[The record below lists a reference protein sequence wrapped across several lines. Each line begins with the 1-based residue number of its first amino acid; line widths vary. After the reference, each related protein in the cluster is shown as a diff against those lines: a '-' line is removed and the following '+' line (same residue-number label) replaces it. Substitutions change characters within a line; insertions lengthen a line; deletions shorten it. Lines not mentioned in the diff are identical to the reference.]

1 MSFYNAEDYRK
12 KYEDERKQKELN
24 EKFIKIYADID
35 KEFRFRK
42 MIEESSFIDET
53 KKMINLL
60 WKYNFNDN
68 LDNVSYDYFNKRI
81 KEYLS
86 ENYQLIETDKKVGNI
101 KIKFWCK
108 KVIKMSEKEIF
119 ILNRDLED
127 YYKIVENY
135 PKTNNERIENLK
147 IKLENKKQELSEFVK
162 RNKTSENGRK
172 IYLEKEIENIEL
184 EIKEKVEIIP
194 ISNLRKDILPFY
206 KEYVLKE
213 INRIDEFKNKIQEIK
228 EIDNENLLKQAIN
241 VLKTDYPDL
250 DIFKYLN

>member
-147 IKLENKKQELSEFVK
+147 IKLEN
-162 RNKTSENGRK
+162 N
-172 IYLEKEIENIEL
+172 ILE
-184 EIKEKVEIIP
+184 
-194 ISNLRKDILPFY
+194 
-206 KEYVLKE
+206 
-213 INRIDEFKNKIQEIK
+213 
-228 EIDNENLLKQAIN
+228 
-241 VLKTDYPDL
+241 
-250 DIFKYLN
+250 

>member
-1 MSFYNAEDYRK
+1 MSFYNVEDYRK
-12 KYEDERKQKELN
+12 KYEDERKQKEIN
-24 EKFIKIYADID
+24 EKFLKIYADID

-42 MIEESSFIDET
+42 LIEESSFIDET

-68 LDNVSYDYFNKRI
+68 SDNVSYDYFNKRI

-135 PKTNNERIENLK
+135 PKTINDRIEKLK
-147 IKLENKKQELSEFVK
+147 IDLENKKQELYEFVK
-162 RNKTSENGRK
+162 RNKTSENGRR
-172 IYLEKEIENIEL
+172 IYLEKEIENTEL

-194 ISNLRKDILPFY
+194 ISNLKKDILPFY
-206 KEYVLKE
+206 KEYVLRE
-213 INRIDEFKNKIQEIK
+213 INRIDEFKNKVQELK
-228 EIDNENLLKQAIN
+228 KIDNENLVKQAIN
-241 VLKTDYPDL
+241 VLKTDYPDI
-250 DIFKYLN
+250 DIFKYFN